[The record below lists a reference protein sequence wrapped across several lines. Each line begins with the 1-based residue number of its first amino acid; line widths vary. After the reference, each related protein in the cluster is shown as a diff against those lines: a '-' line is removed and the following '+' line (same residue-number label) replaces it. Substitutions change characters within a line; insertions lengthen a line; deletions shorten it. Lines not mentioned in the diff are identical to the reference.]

1 MTLRK
6 PMILPLGEKM
16 RSREGKPGSR
26 YFATGRWHK
35 LEKKSYRDGYVQA
48 QKAVGLAFQI
58 SALRKSKRW
67 TEEELADRCGWSKDR
82 QIEIETVGGDEFTWE
97 TLQALASA
105 FDIGII
111 VKFASFGEMIEEE
124 DSFDPNTFDVLSFN
138 EDGLGQTKPKRLK
151 SAQVDSVVLK
161 LVSNVAEEKAVS
173 RASRRTL
180 KSEKA
185 FYDFHKRPATREQS
199 LSGREYGVVLC
210 PSRSGGRRLCRSTS

>member
-1 MTLRK
+1 
-6 PMILPLGEKM
+6 M
-16 RSREGKPGSR
+16 RSREGKPGPR

-82 QIEIETVGGDEFTWE
+82 QIEIETVGGDELTWE
-97 TLQALASA
+97 TLQVLASA

-111 VKFASFGEMIEEE
+111 VKFASFGEMIEAE

-138 EDGLGQTKPKRLK
+138 EDGLRQIKPKGLK
-151 SAQVDSVVLK
+151 SVQVDPSVLK
-161 LVSNVAEEKAVS
+161 LASNVAEQNAAYRVS
-173 RASRRTL
+173 KRTL
-180 KSEKA
+180 KSVKA
-185 FYDFHKRPATREQS
+185 FYDFHKRPAIRERS
-199 LSGREYGVVLC
+199 VAGRDYGVVLC
-210 PSRSGGRRLCRSTS
+210 SSRSSGRRLCRSKS